1 MGGARREGLMNPGE
15 DALAGG
21 WIDVSVPLRDG
32 MPAWPG
38 NPAVQIGRHEDMSK
52 GGDANVTVLSFG
64 AHTGTHMDAP
74 VHFLADGVAIDAMEL
89 SATMG
94 AARVIEISDP
104 AAIRRHELQAA
115 EIASGE
121 RILFKTRNSSYA
133 WSSESFVE
141 DFVGITVEAAEYLAE
156 VGVRAVG
163 VDYLSV
169 AVFGGD
175 AAGVHRA
182 LLSAGVWIIEGL
194 DLADVAEGTFEL
206 ICLPLCIPGSDGA
219 PARALLRPIDRRV

>member
-1 MGGARREGLMNPGE
+1 MSPDTDSLGE
-15 DALAGG
+15 G

-38 NPAVQIGRHEDMSK
+38 NPPVQIGRHEEMSR
-52 GGDANVTVLSFG
+52 GDQANVTALSFG
-64 AHTGTHMDAP
+64 AHTATHMDAP
-74 VHFLADGVAIDAMEL
+74 LHFIADGVAIEAMDL

-94 AARVIEISDP
+94 PARVIEIVDP
-104 AAIRRHELQAA
+104 VAILRHEVQEA

-141 DFVGITVEAAEYLAE
+141 DFVGIALEAAEYLAE
-156 VGVRAVG
+156 VGVRTVG

-169 AVFGGD
+169 AAFGGD

-194 DLADVAEGTFEL
+194 DLGDVAEGVFEL
-206 ICLPLCIPGSDGA
+206 ICLPLRIPGSDGA
-219 PARALLRPIDRRV
+219 PARALLRPFDQGV

>member
-1 MGGARREGLMNPGE
+1 
-15 DALAGG
+15 
-21 WIDVSVPLRDG
+21 
-32 MPAWPG
+32 
-38 NPAVQIGRHEDMSK
+38 
-52 GGDANVTVLSFG
+52 VTVLSFG

-141 DFVGITVEAAEYLAE
+141 DFVGISLEAAEYLAG
-156 VGVRAVG
+156 VGVRTVG

-219 PARALLRPIDRRV
+219 PARALLRPIDRGV

>member
-1 MGGARREGLMNPGE
+1 MNPE
-15 DALAGG
+15 QKDLAGH

-38 NPAVQIGRHEDMSK
+38 DPPVQIGRHEDMSK
-52 GGDANVTVLSFG
+52 GGDANVTALSLG

-74 VHFLADGVAIDAMEL
+74 VHFLADGVAIETLDL

-94 AARVIEISDP
+94 RARVIEIGDP
-104 AAIRRHELQAA
+104 VAIRREEIQAA
-115 EIASGE
+115 EIVRGE

-141 DFVGITVEAAEYLAE
+141 DFVGISPDAAEYLAE
-156 VGVRAVG
+156 IGVRTVG
-163 VDYLSV
+163 IDYLSV
-169 AVFGGD
+169 AAFGGD

-194 DLADVAEGTFEL
+194 DLAGVAEGSFEL
-206 ICLPLCIPGSDGA
+206 ICLPLRIPGSDGA
-219 PARALLRPIDRRV
+219 PARALLRPLDRGV

>member
-1 MGGARREGLMNPGE
+1 MNPGQ
-15 DALAGG
+15 DALGEG

-38 NPAVQIGRHEDMSK
+38 NPPVRIGRHEEMSK
-52 GGDANVTVLSFG
+52 GNDANVTAISLG

-74 VHFLADGVAIDAMEL
+74 VHFLADGIGIEAMDL

-94 AARVIEISDP
+94 AARVIEIGDP
-104 AAIRRHELQAA
+104 AAIRRHELHAA
-115 EIASGE
+115 KIARGE

-133 WSSESFVE
+133 WTSEIFVE
-141 DFVGITVEAAEYLAE
+141 DFVGITLGAAKYLAE
-156 VGVRAVG
+156 IGIRTVG

-169 AVFGGD
+169 ASFGGD
-175 AAGVHRA
+175 APGVHRA

-194 DLADVAEGTFEL
+194 DLSLVTEGSHEL
-206 ICLPLCIPGSDGA
+206 ICLPLRILGSDGA
-219 PARALLRPIDRRV
+219 PARALLRPLDRKI